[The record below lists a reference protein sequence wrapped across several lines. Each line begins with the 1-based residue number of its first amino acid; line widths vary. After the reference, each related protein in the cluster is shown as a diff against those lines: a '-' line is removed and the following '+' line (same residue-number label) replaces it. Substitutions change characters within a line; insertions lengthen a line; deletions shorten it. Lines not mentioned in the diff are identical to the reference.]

1 MATTNKKSPFMFDPK
16 QFQEMFKLPDFEK
29 MFSGMQMPGV
39 DMNAVLAAQQ
49 KNVEA
54 LVEANKVAMAGY
66 QEIFQRQVALVEAA
80 IADAQ
85 AQMGGMQGQQP
96 TAEQAQKN
104 IETMRSSMEKA
115 LSNARE
121 LAELAQK
128 ANTGAFDVIRAR
140 FDEAVAEFT
149 DAAKKMGQ

>member
-1 MATTNKKSPFMFDPK
+1 MATAKKTPFMFDPK

-29 MFSGMQMPGV
+29 MFAGMQMPGV
-39 DMNAVLAAQQ
+39 DMNAMLEAQR

-54 LVEANKVAMAGY
+54 LVEANKVAAAGY

-85 AQMGGMQGQQP
+85 AQMGNVQGQP
-96 TAEQAQKN
+96 MSAEQAQKN
-104 IETMRSSMEKA
+104 MEVVRTQMEKA
-115 LSNARE
+115 LASARE

-128 ANTGAFDVIRAR
+128 ANTGAFDVIRTR

-149 DAAKKMGQ
+149 EAAKKMGQ

>member
-1 MATTNKKSPFMFDPK
+1 MATAKKTPFMFDPK
-16 QFQEMFKLPDFEK
+16 QFQDMFKMPDFEK
-29 MFSGMQMPGV
+29 MFTGMQMPGV
-39 DMNAVLAAQQ
+39 DMNAMLDAQR

-54 LVEANKVAMAGY
+54 LVEANKVAAAGY

-85 AQMGGMQGQQP
+85 AQMGNVQGQP
-96 TAEQAQKN
+96 LSPDQAQKN
-104 IETMRSSMEKA
+104 VDLLRSQMGKA
-115 LSNARE
+115 LSSARE

-128 ANTGAFDVIRAR
+128 ANTGAFDVIRTR

-149 DAAKKMGQ
+149 EVAKKMGQ